1 MTMPAIPPTAAE
13 TTARRT
19 ICRTSPARRTPIR
32 IPPRIPT
39 GTTAR
44 TPEEDG
50 FHNRRHRNV
59 HRRLGLVHQHRRR
72 FEQDGFVHGL
82 HYAIRRIDV
91 RHQQFGTVGRGDD
104 HHAEW
109 FDIHEPES
117 DAERFESQWHI
128 IRHVR
133 QWDGHF
139 EIAYEACGRGFPR
152 PRARHAANCMI
163 LLCVVSYTRFAEQTL
178 GLWRSW

>member
-1 MTMPAIPPTAAE
+1 ME
-13 TTARRT
+13 
-19 ICRTSPARRTPIR
+19 
-32 IPPRIPT
+32 
-39 GTTAR
+39 
-44 TPEEDG
+44 
-50 FHNRRHRNV
+50 RNV
-59 HRRLGLVHQHRRR
+59 ALMRIRFGDALVKRGGVL
-72 FEQDGFVHGL
+72 E
-82 HYAIRRIDV
+82 AI
-91 RHQQFGTVGRGDD
+91 GRGDD

-109 FDIHEPES
+109 FGIHEPES